1 MTDDITLI
9 EKIQRN
15 QSEVSA
21 DLELLKIK
29 ENDQFTEDIEAIQKL
44 QSEVADEVEKLQ
56 NKIQQ
61 DKNGGAK

>member
-21 DLELLKIK
+21 DLKLLKIK
-29 ENDQFTEDIEAIQKL
+29 ENGQYAEDIEAIQKL
-44 QSEVADEVEKLQ
+44 QSEVAAEVEKLQ
-56 NKIQQ
+56 NKIRQGR
-61 DKNGGAK
+61 NGGEK